1 MARAYEQGPHKIYQG
16 DAIQVLCED
25 IADNSIDLIFA
36 DPPYN
41 IGKRFGDFDD
51 KWSSDEEYA
60 EWCKVWLD
68 LCLQKLTENGSMYIM
83 TSTQAMPYLDL
94 YLRQKADVLSRII
107 WSYDSSG
114 MQAKKHYGS
123 MYEPLLFCVKDKKK
137 YTFNADDIAVEA
149 KTGAKRK
156 LIDYRKAV
164 PTPYNTKKVPGNV
177 WEFSRVR
184 YRMDEY
190 EIHPTQKPEALLER
204 VILASSNEG
213 DTVLDPFSG
222 TFTTCAVARKLG
234 RISIGI
240 EAHSDYV
247 DIGLRRVLGF
257 EETDGRKLTA
267 PEKSTTQKNRNGV
280 KNARIVDVVEDL
292 FHDNK

>member
-1 MARAYEQGPHKIYQG
+1 MARVYKQGTHKIYQG
-16 DAIQVLCED
+16 DAIQVLRED
-25 IADNSIDLIFA
+25 ISDNSIDLIFA

-41 IGKRFGDFDD
+41 IGKRFGDLDD
-51 KWSSDEEYA
+51 KWPSDEDYA
-60 EWCKVWLD
+60 EWCKIWLD
-68 LCLQKLTENGSMYIM
+68 LCLQKLAENGSMYIM
-83 TSTQAMPYLDL
+83 TSTQAMPYVDL
-94 YLRQKADVLSRII
+94 FLRKKVEVLSRIV

-114 MQAKKHYGS
+114 MQAKKYYGS
-123 MYEPLLFCVKDKKK
+123 MYEPLLFCVKDKKR
-137 YTFNADDIAVEA
+137 YTFNADDITIEA

-177 WEFSRVR
+177 WDFSRVR

-190 EIHPTQKPEALLER
+190 ENHPTQKPEALLER
-204 VILASSNEG
+204 IITASSNEG

-234 RISIGI
+234 RISVGI
-240 EAHSDYV
+240 EAYSEYV

-257 EETDGRKLTA
+257 EENDGRQLTA
-267 PEKSTTQKNRNGV
+267 PEKSTKQKNRNGI
-280 KNARIVDVVEDL
+280 KNARTFDVAEDL
-292 FHDNK
+292 FHDSK